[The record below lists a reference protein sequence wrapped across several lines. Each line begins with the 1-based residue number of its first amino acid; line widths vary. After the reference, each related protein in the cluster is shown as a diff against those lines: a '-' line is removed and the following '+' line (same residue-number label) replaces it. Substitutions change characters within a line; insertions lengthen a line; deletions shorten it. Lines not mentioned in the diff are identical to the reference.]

1 MHENF
6 YPTVWMQATIA
17 LLSILLVIVIV
28 MWALA
33 RRKVRAQR
41 AAMVKSPAAQL
52 MIDLEAKQVIFAN
65 PRVCELLQ
73 LANNGKHWQFFDS
86 SHLEQLLELLKP
98 HQSSASIEGVHWL
111 VNFPQQTR
119 VLLLYASLTAHNGRE
134 VWFINAYENA
144 QGYSYLN
151 RIEQEQKLFANVLNS
166 IPEFIYFKDANERL
180 LGCNQAW
187 AGFHGLKP
195 GELAGK
201 KLSDFLTRNELE
213 RSQTYDN
220 QVLAGEPCQHTEWF
234 SAPDSR
240 QILLQ
245 NNVYPLKNQQDEVT
259 GVLNVS
265 YDVTKWHELNR
276 KLEHENQNRIS
287 SEKELGRQNNLI
299 RTVFNSTPDPLGF
312 IDDKGNFVSGNE
324 PFAKMFGF
332 TSDELLGKHLTEVL
346 SEEQLEQHQLQNRQ
360 ILEDGKPIRYEELV
374 YLDDGHQI
382 WYEVIKGPY
391 FDDVSGER
399 GIIFITRDV
408 TERKAT
414 EQQLADA
421 IMQLQELS
429 FIDSL
434 TQVANRRSFDEK
446 LLQLWLTHRREGVEL
461 SLLLLDIDCFKQYND
476 NYGHQQG
483 DEALRQVAKLISRS
497 VKRGSDLVAR
507 YGGEEFAILLPNTGC
522 EGAKQIAETVLRNM
536 KEAEI
541 PHEFSDVS
549 DFVSVSIGVASVIP
563 QQGVDYG
570 ELVRVADLQLYR
582 AKHQGKARYC
592 SAGDSA
598 IEDTKTAP

>member
-1 MHENF
+1 MHESF

-17 LLSILLVIVIV
+17 LLSILLVIVMT

-33 RRKVRAQR
+33 RGKVRAQR

-73 LANNGKHWQFFDS
+73 LANNGKHWQFSDS
-86 SHLEQLLELLKP
+86 AHLEQLLELLKP
-98 HQSSASIEGVHWL
+98 HQSSANIEGVHWL
-111 VNFPQQTR
+111 VSFPQQTR

-195 GELAGK
+195 GELTGK

-213 RSQTYDN
+213 RSQTYDD

-312 IDDKGNFVSGNE
+312 IDDKGNFVGGNE
-324 PFAKMFGF
+324 PFAKMFGY

-360 ILEDGKPIRYEELV
+360 ILEDGKPLRYEELV

-446 LLQLWLTHRREGVEL
+446 LQQLWLTHRREGIEL

-522 EGAKQIAETVLRNM
+522 EGAKQIAETVLNNM
-536 KEAEI
+536 EQAKI
-541 PHEFSDVS
+541 PHAFSDVS

-598 IEDTKTAP
+598 IEDVKAAP

>member
-1 MHENF
+1 MQQGF
-6 YPTVWMQATIA
+6 YPAMWMQFTIA
-17 LLSILLVIVIV
+17 VLSALLVIVISLWIV
-28 MWALA
+28 TF
-33 RRKVRAQR
+33 RRYKAQR
-41 AAMVKSPAAQL
+41 AAMRKSPAAQL
-52 MIDLEAKQVIFAN
+52 MLDANDQQVVFAN
-65 PRVCELLQ
+65 PRFCDLLQ
-73 LANNGKHWQFFDS
+73 LSNNGKRWLFSDKAHLGQLVELLAPYQQVGHIEALHWQVSFEEKSQAF
-86 SHLEQLLELLKP
+86 
-98 HQSSASIEGVHWL
+98 L
-111 VNFPQQTR
+111 V
-119 VLLLYASLTAHNGRE
+119 YANLTEHNGRE
-134 VWFINAYENA
+134 LWFINAYENS
-144 QGYSYLN
+144 QGFSYLN

-166 IPEFIYFKDANERL
+166 IPEFIYFKDSSDRL

-201 KLSDFLTRNELE
+201 RLSDFLTRKELE
-213 RSQTYDN
+213 RSQHYDK
-220 QVLAGEPCQHTEWF
+220 QVLSGEPCQHTEWF

-245 NNVYPLKNQQDEVT
+245 NNIYPLKNQKNEVT

-276 KLEHENQNRIS
+276 KLEQENQNRIS
-287 SEKELGRQNNLI
+287 SEKKLGRQNNLI
-299 RTVFNSTPDPLGF
+299 RTVFHSSPDPLGF
-312 IDDKGNFVSGNE
+312 IDDKGHFIGGNE
-324 PFAKMFGF
+324 PFAKMFGY
-332 TSDELLGKHLTEVL
+332 TSDDLLGKHLTEVL
-346 SEEQLEQHQLQNRQ
+346 SEEQLEQHQQQNNE
-360 ILEDGKPIRYEELV
+360 ILTTGKPLRYEELV

-391 FDDVSGER
+391 QDDTSGER

-446 LLQLWLTHRREGVEL
+446 LQQLWLTHRRENVEL

-476 NYGHQQG
+476 NYGHQKG
-483 DEALRQVAKLISRS
+483 DDALRQVAKLISRS

-507 YGGEEFAILLPNTGC
+507 YGGEEFAILLPNTGK
-522 EGAKQIAETVLRNM
+522 EGAKRIAENVLNNIA
-536 KEAEI
+536 EAQI
-541 PHEFSDVS
+541 SHQYSDVE
-549 DFVSVSIGVASVIP
+549 DYVSVSIGLATIVP
-563 QQGVDYG
+563 EQGMDYG
-570 ELVRVADLQLYR
+570 EMVRIADLQLYR

-592 SAGDSA
+592 AAGDS
-598 IEDTKTAP
+598 E

>member
-1 MHENF
+1 MQGSF
-6 YPTVWMQATIA
+6 YPEIWMQATIA
-17 LLSILLVIVIV
+17 LLSVLLAVVIV
-28 MWALA
+28 MWALS
-33 RRKVRAQR
+33 RRKVSAQR
-41 AAMVKSPAAQL
+41 AAMEKSPAAQL
-52 MIDLEAKQVIFAN
+52 ILDLHAKQVKFAN
-65 PRVCELLQ
+65 PRFCELL
-73 LANNGKHWQFFDS
+73 LLSNNGNNWQFSDPE
-86 SHLEQLLELLKP
+86 HLEQLLAVMRPFK
-98 HQSSASIEGVHWL
+98 AKGDVEGVNWL
-111 VNFPQQTR
+111 VTLNDQPK
-119 VLLLYASLTAHNGRE
+119 VLLLYAVLQQHQGRE

-201 KLSDFLTRNELE
+201 RLSDFLTRNELE
-213 RSQTYDN
+213 RTQHYDR
-220 QVLAGEPCQHTEWF
+220 QVLAGEQCQHTEWF

-245 NNVYPLKNQQDEVT
+245 NHVYPLRNQQDEVT

-276 KLEHENQNRIS
+276 KLEQENQNRVS
-287 SEKELGRQNNLI
+287 SERELGRQNNLI

-312 IDDKGNFVSGNE
+312 IDDKGHFIGGNE
-324 PFAKMFGF
+324 PFAKMFNY
-332 TSDELLGKHLTEVL
+332 TSDDLLGKHITEVL
-346 SEEQLEQHQLQNRQ
+346 SEEQLEQHQHQNSQ
-360 ILEDGKPIRYEELV
+360 ILTDGKPIRYEELV

-446 LLQLWLTHRREGVEL
+446 LSQLWLTHRRENLEL

-507 YGGEEFAILLPNTGC
+507 YGGEEFAILLPHTGA
-522 EGAKQIAETVLRNM
+522 EGARNIAENVLKYM
-536 KEAEI
+536 AEAKI
-541 PHEFSDVS
+541 PHEYSEAKEIVT
-549 DFVSVSIGVASVIP
+549 VSIGVATALP
-563 QQGVDYG
+563 EQGMDYG

-592 SAGDSA
+592 SVGDSCS
-598 IEDTKTAP
+598 ESLPNT

>member
-1 MHENF
+1 MQSSF
-6 YPTVWMQATIA
+6 YPAAWMQASIA
-17 LLSILLVIVIV
+17 LLSLLLVVVTIL
-28 MWALA
+28 WALSA
-33 RRKVRAQR
+33 KKVRAKR
-41 AAMVKSPAAQL
+41 LAMQKSPAGQITL
-52 MIDLEAKQVIFAN
+52 DSDAKQVLFAN
-65 PRVCELLQ
+65 SRFCELVQ
-73 LANNGKHWQFFDS
+73 LSNSGKSWQFS
-86 SHLEQLLELLKP
+86 CPEHLTQLIALLEP
-98 HQSSASIEGVHWL
+98 YQQQERVEGIHWKL
-111 VNFPQQTR
+111 EFGEHSR
-119 VLLLYASLTAHNGRE
+119 VLLIYANLQEHHGRDL
-134 VWFINAYENA
+134 WYINAYENA

-151 RIEQEQKLFANVLNS
+151 RIEQEQALFANVLNS
-166 IPEFIYFKDANERL
+166 IPEFIYFKDADERL

-187 AGFHGLKP
+187 AALHGLKP
-195 GELAGK
+195 NDLTGK
-201 KLSDFLTRNELE
+201 RLSDFLTRRELSL
-213 RSQTYDN
+213 SQAYDSE
-220 QVLAGEPCQHTEWF
+220 VLAGKPCQHTEWF

-245 NNVYPLKNQQDEVT
+245 HNIYPLKNQQDEVT

-276 KLEHENQNRIS
+276 QLEQENQNRLS
-287 SEKELGRQNNLI
+287 SEKQLGRQNNLI
-299 RTVFNSTPDPLGF
+299 RTVFHSTPDPLGF
-312 IDDKGNFVSGNE
+312 IDDKGNFIGGNE
-324 PFAKMFGF
+324 PFAKMFGY

-346 SEEQLEQHQLQNRQ
+346 SSEQLEQHQVQNRQ
-360 ILEDGKPIRYEELV
+360 ILETGKPLRYEELV

-446 LLQLWLTHRREGVEL
+446 LQQLWLTHRREGLEL
-461 SLLLLDIDCFKQYND
+461 SLLLLDIDSFKQYND

-483 DEALRQVAKLISRS
+483 DEALRQVAKLTSRS
-497 VKRGSDLVAR
+497 IKRGSDLVAR
-507 YGGEEFAILLPNTGC
+507 YGGEEFAILLPNTSND
-522 EGAKQIAETVLRNM
+522 GAKLVAQNVLENM
-536 KEAEI
+536 AQAKI
-541 PHEFSDVS
+541 PHEYSEAGEYI
-549 DFVSVSIGVASVIP
+549 SVSIGVATVVP

-570 ELVRVADLQLYR
+570 ELVRIADLQLYR

-592 SAGDSA
+592 CAGDSA
-598 IEDTKTAP
+598 